1 MKDGHEEALGQVV
14 QVLRQIVQNF
24 ERLQKGSAKLV
35 PETRW
40 SDSETSQSSE
50 EKQLHLLVSLIV
62 IGDLQKLSLRN

>member
-50 EKQLHLLVSLIV
+50 SNCQV
-62 IGDLQKLSLRN
+62 QKFEIRLDFT